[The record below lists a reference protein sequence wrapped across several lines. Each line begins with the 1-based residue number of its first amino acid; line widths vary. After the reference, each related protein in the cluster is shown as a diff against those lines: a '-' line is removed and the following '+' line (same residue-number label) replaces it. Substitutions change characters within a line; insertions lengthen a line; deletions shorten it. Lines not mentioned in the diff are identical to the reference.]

1 MGAIE
6 IVQRWLG
13 GDKAYLSCKFEN
25 ILTNPDSQYSI
36 ISNTSLTISSSFE
49 DRLEYICVDEPKR
62 KIELVP
68 IGLKIF
74 PLIKNCIYET
84 SMLTMYNPPKSEYSE
99 WQSTTSDELKIV
111 GALSSIDT
119 LLDDVLDVD
128 QANVSN
134 IEWLLQVLD
143 EGETSMPF
151 Q

>member
-1 MGAIE
+1 
-6 IVQRWLG
+6 
-13 GDKAYLSCKFEN
+13 
-25 ILTNPDSQYSI
+25 
-36 ISNTSLTISSSFE
+36 
-49 DRLEYICVDEPKR
+49 
-62 KIELVP
+62 
-68 IGLKIF
+68 
-74 PLIKNCIYET
+74 
-84 SMLTMYNPPKSEYSE
+84 MLTMYNPPKSEYSE

-143 EGETSMPF
+143 EGETSIPF